1 MVPDRIGGVPDKS
14 GYEDFEDR
22 STIYLD
28 CGRGVFLT
36 ETFTGWA
43 MPKDKA
49 NIVLPV
55 RIKAPVEKVFPLC
68 CPVEEYR
75 WIPGW
80 KCHLIHC
87 PNDRVEFGTIFSEMS
102 SAPFLL
108 NSFLGKTT
116 WTAVAHDSGSY
127 KLHFRLD
134 NKKSTSLYKIEL
146 QDDGKGGTAGAL
158 DFTYNAVNDR
168 GGNYPEN
175 NMEKKIRIMLSL
187 IRIMLQ
193 HYCET
198 GKMLTFGGLQ
208 KRLLSEPELSVM
220 DKIRVGLNR
229 MVVSVM
235 YR

>member
-1 MVPDRIGGVPDKS
+1 MS
-14 GYEDFEDR
+14 
-22 STIYLD
+22 
-28 CGRGVFLT
+28 
-36 ETFTGWA
+36 
-43 MPKDKA
+43 KDKV

-55 RIKAPVEKVFPLC
+55 QIKAPVQKVFPLC

-87 PNDRVEFGTIFSEMS
+87 PNNKVELGTIFSEMS

-116 WTAVAHDSGSY
+116 WTAIMHDSDNY

-134 NKKSTSLYKIEL
+134 NKKSSSLYTIEL
-146 QDDGKGGTAGAL
+146 QDDGKGGTAGNL
-158 DFTYNAVNDR
+158 DFTYNAVSDR
-168 GGNYPEN
+168 GGSYPGK
-175 NMEKKIRIMLSL
+175 NMEKNIRVMLSL
-187 IRIMLQ
+187 VKTMLQ

-208 KRLLSEPELSVM
+208 KRVLSEPELSVM
-220 DKIRVGLNR
+220 DKIRMGLNR
-229 MVVSVM
+229 MVVLAM
-235 YR
+235 YK

>member
-1 MVPDRIGGVPDKS
+1 MS
-14 GYEDFEDR
+14 
-22 STIYLD
+22 
-28 CGRGVFLT
+28 
-36 ETFTGWA
+36 
-43 MPKDKA
+43 KDKV

-55 RIKAPVEKVFPLC
+55 QIKVPVQKVFPLC

-87 PNDRVEFGTIFSEMS
+87 PNNKVELGTIFSEVS

-116 WTAVAHDSGSY
+116 WTAIMHDPDNY

-134 NKKSTSLYKIEL
+134 NKKSSSLYTIEL
-146 QDDGKGGTAGAL
+146 QDDGKGGTAGTL
-158 DFTYNAVNDR
+158 DFTCNAVNDR
-168 GGNYPEN
+168 GGSYPGK
-175 NMEKKIRIMLSL
+175 NMEKKIRVMLSL
-187 IRIMLQ
+187 IRTMLQ

-208 KRLLSEPELSVM
+208 KRVLSEPELSVM
-220 DKIRVGLNR
+220 DKIRMGLNR
-229 MVVSVM
+229 MVVLAM
-235 YR
+235 YK

>member
-1 MVPDRIGGVPDKS
+1 MS
-14 GYEDFEDR
+14 
-22 STIYLD
+22 
-28 CGRGVFLT
+28 
-36 ETFTGWA
+36 
-43 MPKDKA
+43 KDKV

-55 RIKAPVEKVFPLC
+55 QIKAPVQKVFPLC

-87 PNDRVEFGTIFSEMS
+87 PNNKVELGTIFSEVS

-108 NSFLGKTT
+108 SSFRGKTT
-116 WTAVAHDSGSY
+116 WTAIMHDPDNY

-134 NKKSTSLYKIEL
+134 NKKSSSLYTIEL
-146 QDDGKGGTAGAL
+146 QDDGRGGTAGTL

-168 GGNYPEN
+168 GGSYPGK
-175 NMEKKIRIMLSL
+175 NMEKKIRVMLSL
-187 IRIMLQ
+187 IRTMLQ

-208 KRLLSEPELSVM
+208 KRVLSGPELSVM
-220 DKIRVGLNR
+220 DKIRMGLNR
-229 MVVSVM
+229 MVVLAM
-235 YR
+235 YK

>member
-1 MVPDRIGGVPDKS
+1 
-14 GYEDFEDR
+14 
-22 STIYLD
+22 
-28 CGRGVFLT
+28 
-36 ETFTGWA
+36 

-55 RIKAPVEKVFPLC
+55 HVKAPVERVFPLC

-108 NSFLGKTT
+108 NSFWGKTT
-116 WTAVAHDSGSY
+116 WTAIVYDSGDY

-134 NKKSTSLYKIEL
+134 NKKSSSLYKIEL
-146 QDDGKGGTAGAL
+146 QDDGRGGTTGTL
-158 DFTYNAVNDR
+158 DFTYNAVNGK
-168 GGNYPEN
+168 GGGYSGK
-175 NMEKKIRIMLSL
+175 NMEKKITVMLSL
-187 IRIMLQ
+187 VKTMLQ
-193 HYCET
+193 HYCEA
-198 GKMLTFGGLQ
+198 GKMLTFAGLQ
-208 KRLLSEPELSVM
+208 ERVLSEPELSVM
-220 DKIRVGLNR
+220 DKIRIGLNR
-229 MVVSVM
+229 MVVLAM

>member
-1 MVPDRIGGVPDKS
+1 MS
-14 GYEDFEDR
+14 
-22 STIYLD
+22 
-28 CGRGVFLT
+28 
-36 ETFTGWA
+36 
-43 MPKDKA
+43 KDKV

-55 RIKAPVEKVFPLC
+55 QIKAPVQKVFPLC

-87 PNDRVEFGTIFSEMS
+87 PNNKVELGTIFSEVS

-116 WTAVAHDSGSY
+116 WTAIVHDPDNY

-134 NKKSTSLYKIEL
+134 NKKSSSLYTIEL
-146 QDDGKGGTAGAL
+146 QDDGKGGTAGTL

-168 GGNYPEN
+168 GGSYPGK
-175 NMEKKIRIMLSL
+175 NMEKKIRVMLSL
-187 IRIMLQ
+187 IRTMLQ

-198 GKMLTFGGLQ
+198 GKMLTFGVLQ
-208 KRLLSEPELSVM
+208 KRVLSEPELSVM
-220 DKIRVGLNR
+220 DKIRMGLNR
-229 MVVSVM
+229 MVVLAM
-235 YR
+235 YK